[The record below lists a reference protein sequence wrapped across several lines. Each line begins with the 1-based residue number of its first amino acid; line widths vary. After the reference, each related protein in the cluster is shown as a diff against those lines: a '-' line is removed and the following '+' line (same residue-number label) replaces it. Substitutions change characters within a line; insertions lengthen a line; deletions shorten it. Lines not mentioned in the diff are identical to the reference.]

1 MAYSRFHVVH
11 PAALQDPAALFYV
24 AAILARRVDEANRT
38 FVQLTNEIQE
48 KPRGVIDLTIKKMQR
63 LLGASGQTFA
73 YAGLSYRGYARR
85 LVAGAPG
92 HGRWVPFK

>member
-1 MAYSRFHVVH
+1 MH
-11 PAALQDPAALFYV
+11 PAALQDPAAFFYV
-24 AAILARRVDEANRT
+24 AAILARRVDEANRI

-73 YAGLSYRGYARR
+73 YAGSHTGDA
-85 LVAGAPG
+85 
-92 HGRWVPFK
+92 HGD

>member
-1 MAYSRFHVVH
+1 MLGIFPVSRRAPGR
-11 PAALQDPAALFYV
+11 PARSAAFFYV
-24 AAILARRVDEANRT
+24 AAILARRVDEANRI

-73 YAGLSYRGYARR
+73 YAGSHTGDA
-85 LVAGAPG
+85 
-92 HGRWVPFK
+92 HGD